1 MILLKGCT
9 CTQALIF
16 AEGFCWT
23 QGTDVTMKDFGT
35 FLALRRCKNWAQKI
49 FSGKYLSEG
58 LFSVFPQS
66 TECLI
71 SPPHPELLSGGVGGQ
86 QL

>member
-1 MILLKGCT
+1 
-9 CTQALIF
+9 
-16 AEGFCWT
+16 
-23 QGTDVTMKDFGT
+23 MKDFGT

-49 FSGKYLSEG
+49 FSGKYLCEG
-58 LFSVFPQS
+58 PFCHLPQS

-71 SPPHPELLSGGVGGQ
+71 PALHPELLSWGVEGQ